1 MSEILKSLPKIRK
14 IIFHPKDVNISK
26 SELAFSL
33 GYSDQNIPALVNE
46 AIDQSIELI
55 HQNVMP
61 SGGIVILNDKNIN
74 IEKDR
79 IVIDDICLLSEKIIS
94 KYLNNADTIA
104 ILVATIGN
112 RLEQIVKQQMDHNE
126 FLTGYIIDRAASE
139 LVEKTAQLVEDKLYV
154 ITAEINL
161 SITNRYSPGYCGWN
175 VSDQHKLFSLLPEN
189 FCGINLTESSLMI
202 PIKSVSAI
210 IGIGDK
216 VHKEDYACKLCEI
229 DFCYKKNSEM
239 K

>member
-1 MSEILKSLPKIRK
+1 
-14 IIFHPKDVNISK
+14 VNISK

-33 GYSDQNIPALVNE
+33 GYSDQNIPEQVDE
-46 AIDQSIELI
+46 VIDQSMELI

-61 SGGIVILNDKNIN
+61 SGGFVMLHDKNITTEN
-74 IEKDR
+74 DR
-79 IVIDDICLLSEKIIS
+79 IVIDDIYLMSEKIIS

-104 ILVATIGN
+104 ILVATVGN
-112 RLEQIVKQQMDHNE
+112 SLEHIVKQQMNHNE

-139 LVEKTAQLVEDKLYV
+139 LVEKTVQLVEDKLYE

-175 VSDQHKLFSLLPEN
+175 VKDQHKLFSLLPEG

-210 IGIGDK
+210 IGIGNK
-216 VHKEDYACKLCEI
+216 VRKEDYACKLCEI
-229 DFCYKKNSEM
+229 DFCYKKQAYM

>member
-1 MSEILKSLPKIRK
+1 MIEIIKSLPTILELC
-14 IIFHPKDVNISK
+14 IDPKDLNISK

-33 GYSDQNIPALVNE
+33 GYSYQNIPDHVDE
-46 AIDQSIELI
+46 VIDQSMELI

-61 SGGIVILNDKNIN
+61 SGGIVILHDKKIS
-74 IEKDR
+74 IENDR

-94 KYLNNADTIA
+94 KYLRNSDTIA
-104 ILVATIGN
+104 ILVVTIGN
-112 RLEQIVKQQMDHNE
+112 SLEQIVKQKMDQNE
-126 FLTGYIIDRAASE
+126 FLTGYVIDRAASE
-139 LVEKTAQLVEDKLYV
+139 LVEKTAQLIEDKLYE

-161 SITNRYSPGYCGWN
+161 SITNRYSPGYCGWS
-175 VSDQHKLFSLLPEN
+175 VSDQHKLFSLLPEG

-216 VHKEDYACKLCEI
+216 VRKEDYACKLCEI
-229 DFCYKKNSEM
+229 DFCYKKNT
-239 K
+239 

>member
-1 MSEILKSLPKIRK
+1 MSKIVKSLPRILELR
-14 IIFHPKDVNISK
+14 INSKDVNISK

-33 GYSDQNIPALVNE
+33 GYSDQNIPEQVDE
-46 AIDQSIELI
+46 VIDQSMELI

-61 SGGIVILNDKNIN
+61 SGGFVILRDKNIIFDN
-74 IEKDR
+74 HT

-94 KYLNNADTIA
+94 KYLKYADTIA

-112 RLEQIVKQQMDHNE
+112 SLEKIVKQQMDQNE
-126 FLTGYIIDRAASE
+126 FLSGYVIDKAASE
-139 LVEKTAQLVEDKLYV
+139 LVEKTAQLVEDKLFE

-161 SITNRYSPGYCGWN
+161 SITNRYSPGYCGWS
-175 VSDQHKLFSLLPEN
+175 VSDQHKLFSLLPEG

-210 IGIGDK
+210 IGIGGK
-216 VHKEDYACKLCEI
+216 VRKEDYACKLCEI
-229 DFCYKKNSEM
+229 DFCYKKHS
-239 K
+239 

>member
-1 MSEILKSLPKIRK
+1 MIEIIKSLPTILELC
-14 IIFHPKDVNISK
+14 IDPKDLNISK

-33 GYSDQNIPALVNE
+33 GYSYQNIPDHVDE
-46 AIDQSIELI
+46 VIDQSMELI

-61 SGGIVILNDKNIN
+61 SGGIVILHDKKIS
-74 IEKDR
+74 IENDR

-94 KYLNNADTIA
+94 KYLRNSDTVA

-112 RLEQIVKQQMDHNE
+112 SLEQIVKQKMDQNE
-126 FLTGYIIDRAASE
+126 FLTGYVIDRAASE
-139 LVEKTAQLVEDKLYV
+139 LVEKTAQLIEDKLYE
-154 ITAEINL
+154 ITAEIKL
-161 SITNRYSPGYCGWN
+161 SITNRYSPGYCGWS
-175 VSDQHKLFSLLPEN
+175 VSDQHKLFSLLPEG

-216 VHKEDYACKLCEI
+216 VRQEDYACKLCEI
-229 DFCYKKNSEM
+229 DFCYKKNT
-239 K
+239 